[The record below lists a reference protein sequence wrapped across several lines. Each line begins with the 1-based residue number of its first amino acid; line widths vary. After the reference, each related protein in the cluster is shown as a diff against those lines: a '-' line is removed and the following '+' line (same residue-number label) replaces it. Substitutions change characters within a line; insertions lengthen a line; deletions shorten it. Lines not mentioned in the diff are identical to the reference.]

1 MNFYGATI
9 ATKRHPSQSQ
19 GVHKIKCLLLILKY
33 TITNMIFTLYMSFLL
48 SGIEFKS
55 NVQLTL
61 TFVLKEN
68 QRTYSVSTTK
78 QQRKKIQKNTLKL
91 SFDLF

>member
-1 MNFYGATI
+1 M
-9 ATKRHPSQSQ
+9 
-19 GVHKIKCLLLILKY
+19 IL
-33 TITNMIFTLYMSFLL
+33 TLYMSFLL

-68 QRTYSVSTTK
+68 YRTYSVTITK
-78 QQRKKIQKNTLKL
+78 QQRKKIQKTL
-91 SFDLF
+91 